1 MIDDIFCKI
10 IQGSLKEEVILEEEE
25 WLAIK
30 DIHPQAPVHILIIP
44 KKHLSSLS
52 EARDGE
58 NALLGK
64 LLMAAERVAKKL
76 GISEDGYRL
85 IVNNGRDAGQLVPHL
100 HLHLLGGKVL
110 GPKMIK

>member
-10 IQGSLKEEVILEEEE
+10 IQGSLKEEIILEGEE

-30 DIHPQAPVHILIIP
+30 DIHPQAPVHVLIIP
-44 KKHLSSLS
+44 KKHLVNLS
-52 EARDGE
+52 EARDSDSG
-58 NALLGK
+58 LPGK
-64 LLMAAERVAKKL
+64 LVMAVEQVAKKL
-76 GISEDGYRL
+76 GISEDGYRV
-85 IVNNGRDAGQLVPHL
+85 IINSGRDGGQLVPHL

>member
-10 IQGSLKEEVILEEEE
+10 IQGELKEEVILEEEE

-44 KKHLSSLS
+44 KKHLASLG
-52 EARDGE
+52 EAQEGDSG
-58 NALLGK
+58 LLGK
-64 LLMAAERVAKKL
+64 LMMAAEKVAKKL

-85 IVNNGRDAGQLVPHL
+85 IVNNGRDGGQLVPHL

-110 GPKMIK
+110 GPKMIR